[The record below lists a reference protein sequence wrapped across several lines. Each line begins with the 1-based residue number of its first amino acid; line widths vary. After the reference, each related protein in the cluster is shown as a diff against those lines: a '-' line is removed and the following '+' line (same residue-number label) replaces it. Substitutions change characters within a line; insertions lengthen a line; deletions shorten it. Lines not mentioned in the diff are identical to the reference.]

1 MGMPF
6 VNHLKAIWIKE
17 CLHCFRESRVVPP
30 YIAAFLF
37 CVPLKLHNFTIP
49 YLYGYN
55 HILTD
60 IKRRQIILL
69 DREQQRHGHLERDRR
84 PIGDRVLVRV

>member
-60 IKRRQIILL
+60 IKRRQIIILFHSWWL
-69 DREQQRHGHLERDRR
+69 RPSLCAQRAGSPPGGCAH
-84 PIGDRVLVRV
+84 